1 MKINFKLAAAIF
13 CRGNTVLL
21 RQLPFAVAN
30 FEGCYFKDQPV
41 YRCEV
46 QEMRRLNYIFEIFY
60 CNLHYYKHLLPKFM
74 NISVQWFQE
83 MTVNTATWLNLREQ
97 FFKGFKIIFQYYT
110 ERAFVLLQGCFKKAG
125 IQFKRNNMLR
135 DEDKVY

>member
-1 MKINFKLAAAIF
+1 
-13 CRGNTVLL
+13 
-21 RQLPFAVAN
+21 
-30 FEGCYFKDQPV
+30 
-41 YRCEV
+41 
-46 QEMRRLNYIFEIFY
+46 MRRLNYIFEIFY

-83 MTVNTATWLNLREQ
+83 MTVNTATWLNLGEQ

-110 ERAFVLLQGCFKKAG
+110 EHAFVLLQGCFKKAG